1 VDVHRTIVIRSIPA
15 ACATK
20 EWTDMSGYVLRRSL
34 LSLMMLGAILVIGG
48 GVLVAMGVPV
58 WVPLVFSLLLIGLQ
72 YAINPALLQWLVP
85 ASLVPLTPD
94 GDGYAIDHPVGA
106 IVARRCREAGIPL
119 VRLGIV
125 DDGMPNAF
133 TFGHYRGDA
142 RVWLTRG
149 LLERLD
155 ERELDAV
162 VSHEIGHVKHNDFIV
177 MTFAAAIPILA
188 YYVVLAARTSRNRN
202 SLPVLLSA
210 YAVYLVSTFVVLAL
224 ARARETAADHHSCE
238 VTGDG
243 DALCSA
249 LIKIAYGMGKQ
260 KEAQEAEAR
269 ELLAQARAGG
279 SSKRQIQRDAARARA
294 RQRRLASMSVLGIA
308 DPNQAAAVTLALE
321 EGVAPEDILGALRW
335 EALNPWAQ
343 FQEYMSSHPI
353 VVHRIADLERSGLPG
368 APTHWHAVQVEE
380 AADDPQ
386 VRKARRRFAGEL
398 VVRFAAPLA
407 LVGALLGYVVK
418 DAAVV
423 GWCLL
428 AGGGLLAV
436 KALLRHPPAHHEP
449 VDRVTT
455 LLGRLDA
462 SPVSGLAVSLR
473 GRIIGRAMPGYV
485 LSPDL
490 VLQDG
495 SGFVPLLYRQP
506 IPFSRALFALLKA
519 GRYAEQEVLARGWYR
534 RSPTPVVELRDIS
547 AADGTRTRS
556 WQWAFDYLL
565 GLGVGLAGLLVVAI
579 GLSAH

>member
-1 VDVHRTIVIRSIPA
+1 
-15 ACATK
+15 
-20 EWTDMSGYVLRRSL
+20 
-34 LSLMMLGAILVIGG
+34 MLII
-48 GVLVAMGVPV
+48 
-58 WVPLVFSLLLIGLQ
+58 
-72 YAINPALLQWLVP
+72 
-85 ASLVPLTPD
+85 
-94 GDGYAIDHPVGA
+94 
-106 IVARRCREAGIPL
+106 
-119 VRLGIV
+119 
-125 DDGMPNAF
+125 
-133 TFGHYRGDA
+133 
-142 RVWLTRG
+142 
-149 LLERLD
+149 
-155 ERELDAV
+155 
-162 VSHEIGHVKHNDFIV
+162 
-177 MTFAAAIPILA
+177 A

-202 SLPVLLSA
+202 SLPVLLGA
-210 YAVYLVSTFVVLAL
+210 YAVYLLSTFVVLAL

-269 ELLAQARAGG
+269 ELLAQARAAG
-279 SSKRQIQRDAARARA
+279 SSRRQIQRDAATARA

-335 EALNPWAQ
+335 EAVSPWAR
-343 FQEYMSSHPI
+343 FQEFMASHPI

-368 APTHWHAVQVEE
+368 APTHWHAVEVEE

-386 VRKARRRFAGEL
+386 VRKARRRFAGEF
-398 VVRFAAPLA
+398 VVRFAGPLA
-407 LVGALLGYVVK
+407 LIGAVLAYVVK
-418 DAAVV
+418 DYAVV

-473 GRIIGRAMPGYV
+473 GRIIGRATPGYV

-490 VLQDG
+490 VLQDA
-495 SGFVPLLYRQP
+495 SGFVPLRYRQP
-506 IPFSRALFALLKA
+506 VPFLASLFGLFRAGAFM
-519 GRYAEQEVLARGWYR
+519 GAEVVAQGWYR
-534 RSPTPVVELRDIS
+534 RGPGPVIELRRVA
-547 AADGTRTRS
+547 AADGRHARCYTSTARHAAA
-556 WQWAFDYLL
+556 WLL
-565 GLGVGLAGLLVVAI
+565 VIAGILTAVGGLAG
-579 GLSAH
+579 

>member
-1 VDVHRTIVIRSIPA
+1 
-15 ACATK
+15 
-20 EWTDMSGYVLRRSL
+20 MSGYVLRRSL
-34 LSLMMLGAILVIGG
+34 LSLMTLGVILVIGG

-106 IVARRCREAGIPL
+106 IVARRCQQAGIPL

-188 YYVVLAARTSRNRN
+188 YYVVLAARTNRNRN
-202 SLPVLLSA
+202 SLPVLLGA

-269 ELLAQARAGG
+269 ELLAQAKAAG
-279 SSKRQIQRDAARARA
+279 SSKRQIQRDAASARA

-335 EALNPWAQ
+335 EALNPWAR
-343 FQEYMSSHPI
+343 FQEFMASHPI

-386 VRKARRRFAGEL
+386 VRKARRRFAGEF

-407 LVGALLGYVVK
+407 LIGALLGYVVK
-418 DAAVV
+418 NYRVT

-428 AGGGLLAV
+428 AGGGLLLV

-473 GRIIGRAMPGYV
+473 GRIIGRATPGYV

-490 VLQDG
+490 VLQDQ

-565 GLGVGLAGLLVVAI
+565 GLGVGLVGLLVVAI
-579 GLSAH
+579 NLGVR